1 MIPLGASA
9 ADGKTGGQIYNIGGK
24 KLMKKLL
31 SVLLAMCMV
40 LGFMPTVTFAED
52 DHTHCV
58 CGGENSVGDHTTHTA
73 VTWTGISDL
82 REITTP
88 GNYFLRN
95 DVTLSNTWTC
105 YFDGV
110 NLCLNGKAIT
120 GAKDKEAIY
129 INSGASLTV
138 TDCTADS
145 SKVGKIAHNSG
156 EYGGGVVNDGTLT
169 LYNGSIAD
177 NLGFHPD
184 PGGVNNR
191 NTFIMNGGSI
201 ENNYS
206 GGSGGGVYNGTD
218 GTFTMNGGSIEN
230 NRASLCGGVGND
242 GTFTMNGGSI
252 KNNDGGSASGVDNEG
267 IFTMNGGSI
276 TDNSGLS
283 GVYNGGTFTVS
294 GNVNISGNF
303 NRQGVLKN
311 VFLYSPDGKTVTVE
325 SGKPLAATAR
335 IGITAEDP
343 ASSPTV
349 VTGTTSVRGFYSDDT
364 GYSLVSN
371 GSGGLKLTA
380 DHIHCFC
387 GNENSV
393 GDHTAHTA
401 VPWTGISGLSEITA
415 EGNYYLKND
424 VTLSDYWD
432 CNFDGVN
439 LCLNGKTITS
449 TNLGYA
455 IRIFAGESLT
465 ITDCRETVGKIT
477 HNERDGSGIGNI
489 GTLTLWNGSIT
500 DNVYGGGVYNEGT
513 FTMNGGIIENN
524 SAMFDGG
531 GVNNLGTFTMN
542 GGSIT
547 GSNETRRGGGVFN
560 EGTFAMNGGSI
571 SDNYGG
577 LGGGVY
583 NEGTF
588 KMSGGSI
595 SDNGAAS
602 GAGVRNHGTLTMTGG
617 SITGNIGGYGVV
629 IRDLGNFTVSGDVN
643 ISDNRDKYYV
653 EKNVLFVNGN
663 TITVEE
669 SKPLAA
675 TARIGITA
683 MDPASYPTVVTGTTD
698 TIGFFSDNAD
708 YMLVDNDSNG
718 LKLTDALV
726 TVSGVKLLNEAGG
739 TEMAGGKTYN
749 GKAVAYDDSAVSYTP
764 TVSGVSLTYTWQKL
778 NDETYSDLTTAP
790 KAAGSYRL
798 LVSAVKNGNTLGTQ
812 VLEFTINSYNANGSE
827 YSTNADKH
835 DPSGVGDYWQNVD
848 YVVTAADG
856 WQLSETNT
864 AEGSWVESLT
874 RSEETNS
881 GSLRFY
887 VRNKTS
893 GIISEVITKHYNI
906 DKTPPVIS
914 GIEDGKFYC
923 EDVTITAEDENFKE
937 LRINNIP
944 QGAKAVIVL
953 LVKHLSA
960 DNKATVTALDK
971 AGNATSVTIYYGHD
985 WGEWVSNGDDTHARI
1000 CKVNSEHT
1008 ETADCH
1014 GGTATCKDRAICDD
1028 CKTAYGALEPH
1039 NNTNL
1044 QHFPAKEATKDAE
1057 GNIEYWYCDGCGRY
1071 YSDMDG
1077 TMEIQKADTVIE
1089 KLKDDSSCNLIR
1101 RIILMLVNVVIAII
1115 IKLVIAIKNLCR

>member
-1 MIPLGASA
+1 MCPLP
-9 ADGKTGGQIYNIGGK
+9 TGRTSGQIYNIGGK
-24 KLMKKLL
+24 KLMKKSL

-52 DHTHCV
+52 VHTHCV

-95 DVTLSNTWTC
+95 DVTLSNTWIC

-120 GAKDKEAIY
+120 GTKDKEAIY

-138 TDCTADS
+138 TDCTAGS

-191 NTFIMNGGSI
+191 NMFIMNGGSI

-206 GGSGGGVYNGTD
+206 GGSGGGVYNGTG

-242 GTFTMNGGSI
+242 GT
-252 KNNDGGSASGVDNEG
+252 
-267 IFTMNGGSI
+267 FTMNGGSI

-335 IGITAEDP
+335 IGITAENP
-343 ASSPTV
+343 ASYPTV

-401 VPWTGISGLSEITA
+401 VPWTGISSFSEITA

-424 VTLSDYWD
+424 VTLGGTWTCSVA
-432 CNFDGVN
+432 GVN
-439 LCLNGKTITS
+439 LCLNGKTISGTMMPEE
-449 TNLGYA
+449 A
-455 IRIFAGESLT
+455 INISAAASLA
-465 ITDCRETVGKIT
+465 ITDCQETVGKIT
-477 HNERDGSGIGNI
+477 KNKNDGTFIYNHGI
-489 GTLTLWNGSIT
+489 LTLWNGSIT
-500 DNVYGGGVYNEGT
+500 GNRRGVRN
-513 FTMNGGIIENN
+513 
-524 SAMFDGG
+524 D
-531 GVNNLGTFTMN
+531 GTFTMN

-547 GSNETRRGGGVFN
+547 GNDSRGGIYNVS
-560 EGTFAMNGGSI
+560 TFTMNGGSI
-571 SDNYGG
+571 TDNKNTGFG
-577 LGGGVY
+577 GGGVE
-583 NEGTF
+583 NDGTF
-588 KMSGGSI
+588 TMTGGSI
-595 SDNGAAS
+595 TQNY
-602 GAGVRNHGTLTMTGG
+602 AGLRGGGVNNWGTFTMTGG
-617 SITGNIGGYGVV
+617 SITGNKNSGIYNNDSEYNNYGSTVKLSGNVNITGNVRGGTLKNGVYIGGTSSNVYIPNGK
-629 IRDLGNFTVSGDVN
+629 TV
-643 ISDNRDKYYV
+643 
-653 EKNVLFVNGN
+653 
-663 TITVEE
+663 TVE
-669 SKPLAA
+669 SGKPLAA
-675 TARIGITA
+675 TAKVGISGTA
-683 MDPASYPTVVTGTTD
+683 GSTVVTGTTS
-698 TIGFFSDNAD
+698 TTGFFSDNAD
-708 YMLVDNDSNG
+708 YQLIDNGSNG
-718 LKLTDALV
+718 LLLAEV
-726 TVSGVKLLNEAGG
+726 ITVSGVKLLNETGG
-739 TEMAGGKTYN
+739 EEMTGGKTYD
-749 GKAVAYDDSAVSYTP
+749 GKAVAYDDSGVSYTP
-764 TVSGVSLTYTWQKL
+764 TVLGVSLTYTWQKL
-778 NDETYSDLTTAP
+778 NGETYSDLTAAP

-798 LVSAVKNGNTLGTQ
+798 LVSAVKNGYTLGTQ
-812 VLEFTINSYNANGSE
+812 ALEFTINSYNANGSE
-827 YSTNADKH
+827 YSTNADIH
-835 DPSGVGDYWQNVD
+835 DPSGVGGYWQNVD

-864 AEGSWVESLT
+864 VDGSWVESLT

-887 VRNKTS
+887 VRNRTS
-893 GIISEVITKHYNI
+893 GIISEVITKHYKI

-914 GIEDGKFYC
+914 GIEDGKFYY
-923 EDVTITAEDENFKE
+923 EEVTVTVTDENFTRWIINGIPYGFSAE
-937 LRINNIP
+937 LALPTDGRYTADILY
-944 QGAKAVIVL
+944 VIA
-953 LVKHLSA
+953 A
-960 DNKATVTALDK
+960 DR
-971 AGNATSVTIYYGHD
+971 AGNSARFTVYNGHN
-985 WGEWVSNGDDTHARI
+985 WGDWVSNGDGTHTRTSL
-1000 CKVNSEHT
+1000 VNAENT
-1008 ETADCH
+1008 ITADCH
-1014 GGTATCKDRAICDD
+1014 GGEANCKDKAVCDD
-1028 CKTAYGALEPH
+1028 CKTAYGELDPH
-1039 NNTNL
+1039 NHTNL

-1057 GNIEYWYCDGCGRY
+1057 GNIEYWYCDGCDRY
-1071 YSDMDG
+1071 YSDMNG

-1089 KLKDDSSCNLIR
+1089 KPEDDSCCNLIR
-1101 RIILMLVNVVIAII
+1101 RIVLMLVNVIIAII